1 LNLTSTFSK
10 DRFSTTDLPITSGGP
25 YQPYKTTLEIN
36 PTKYTVPGNYTLT
49 ISARYNDDIT
59 VSKIID
65 LDIQ

>member
-1 LNLTSTFSK
+1 VSAA
-10 DRFSTTDLPITSGGP
+10 GP

-36 PTKYTVPGNYTLT
+36 PTKYIVPGDYTLT

-65 LDIQ
+65 LDIR